1 MKTLLYKIEI
11 RFEVSVIL
19 HLHQDFVS
27 MQSCN
32 HTSNT
37 LKRST
42 YIIIIPL
49 ISCVLFFLLLRLSF
63 SAQFVPF
70 SLSLS
75 LNFLLFSLSSPLR
88 SLSYIRITLKI
99 LLIRYGNQK
108 ALEHIQRRLT
118 LLFLWLRVR
127 THCQTESFVLQRVYI
142 RSPVRRSWRVISTSS
157 FTIYSSISS

>member
-1 MKTLLYKIEI
+1 MKTLLYKIEM

-27 MQSCN
+27 IQSCN
-32 HTSNT
+32 HTSNA

-42 YIIIIPL
+42 YIIIILL

-75 LNFLLFSLSSPLR
+75 LSIFFSFLSLSSPR
-88 SLSYIRITLKI
+88 PSPFSVVHQNYVENSSDPIWQSESTWTYSTSFDTSLSLIACPNSLSDRIV
-99 LLIRYGNQK
+99 
-108 ALEHIQRRLT
+108 RLAT
-118 LLFLWLRVR
+118 RL
-127 THCQTESFVLQRVYI
+127 H
-142 RSPVRRSWRVISTSS
+142 S
-157 FTIYSSISS
+157 FTCSPFMTCHFNV